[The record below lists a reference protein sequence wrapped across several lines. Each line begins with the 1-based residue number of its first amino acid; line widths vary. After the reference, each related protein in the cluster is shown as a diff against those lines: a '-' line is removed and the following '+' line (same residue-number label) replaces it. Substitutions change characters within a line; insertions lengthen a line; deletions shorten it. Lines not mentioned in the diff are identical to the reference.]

1 MGPGMIEVEGLR
13 KQFGTTV
20 ALNDVSFRVDRGE
33 VVGLLGPNGAGKT
46 TMMRV
51 LTGYLPPTAGTVRV
65 GGHDV
70 REEPIEVRRLIGY
83 LPETVPVYAE
93 LTVREYLQF
102 AADLREVPKAEVAD
116 RMARAMGQTGTA
128 EVAHRVIGHL
138 SKGYRQRV
146 GLAQALLHDPALL
159 ILDEPTV
166 GLDPSQVV
174 EIRTLVRELAT
185 HRTVILSSHILS
197 EVSQICTRVI
207 VIHRGRIVGHDTVA
221 DLEKRLKGAERVFVQ
236 VRAPG
241 VEALEAIRALPGV
254 TAVTPAEAQ
263 EGTAA
268 FQIECELGRDVREDV
283 SRLALDRHWPILDL
297 RSVAMSLEEM
307 FLKLTGAG
315 GGS

>member
-1 MGPGMIEVEGLR
+1 MIEVRELR

-20 ALNDVSFRVDRGE
+20 ALDDVSFRVERGE

-70 REEPIEVRRLIGY
+70 REAPIDVKRLIGY

-128 EVAHRVIGHL
+128 DVAHRVIGHL

-174 EIRTLVRELAT
+174 EIRVLIRELAT

-197 EVSQICTRVI
+197 EVAQICTRVI

-221 DLEKRLKGAERVFVQ
+221 DLEKRLKGAERVFIQ
-236 VRAPG
+236 VRAPA

-254 TAVTPAEAQ
+254 KSVTPAEAQ

-297 RSVAMSLEEM
+297 RSVAMTLEEM
-307 FLKLTGAG
+307 FLKLTGTG
-315 GGS
+315 GGA

>member
-1 MGPGMIEVEGLR
+1 MVGWMIEVEGLLKR
-13 KQFGTTV
+13 FGTTI
-20 ALNDVSFRVDRGE
+20 ALDGVSFRVDRGE
-33 VVGLLGPNGAGKT
+33 IVGLLGPNGAGKT

-51 LTGYLPPTAGTVRV
+51 LTGYLPPTAGSVRV

-70 REEPIEVRRLIGY
+70 REVPIEVRRLIGY

-93 LTVREYLQF
+93 LTVRDYLRF
-102 AADLREVPKAEVAD
+102 AADLRELPKVEIPD
-116 RMARAMGQTGTA
+116 RMARVMQQTGTA
-128 EVAHRVIGHL
+128 EVSHRVIGHL

-146 GLAQALLHDPALL
+146 GLAQALLHDPELL

-174 EIRTLVRELAT
+174 EIRSLIKELAT

-207 VIHRGRIVGHDTVA
+207 VIHHGRIVGHDTQEE
-221 DLEKRLKGAERVFVQ
+221 LEKRLKGAERVFIQ
-236 VRAPG
+236 VRAPA
-241 VEALEAIRALPGV
+241 VEALEAFRSIPGV
-254 TAVTPAEAQ
+254 QSVTPAEAQ

-268 FQIECELGRDVREDV
+268 FQVECELGRDVREDI

-297 RSVAMSLEEM
+297 RSVGMTLEEM
-307 FLKLTGAG
+307 FLKLTGSG
-315 GGS
+315 GAA

>member
-1 MGPGMIEVEGLR
+1 MIEVEGLR